1 MYDPTKSISDG
12 VRVLVA
18 SFAKRLDKATKGKLK
33 PVHITVASF
42 LGHIPAAWALYT
54 GRPLLAAL
62 LISIFGLL
70 DSLDGALA
78 REQGTASRIG
88 MFFDA
93 VTDRLKEVILYSAL
107 IVYTLAYKLDVNSWA
122 VVALAGTSLLV
133 SYVKAKG
140 EMAFAGLEIDPQ
152 KLNRTFDDGF
162 ARYEIRMFLL
172 VVGLIS
178 GILAPLINFI
188 IALNLVTAALR
199 FSLVSQELANAEQAT
214 MKSHKTSKRSQEKND
229 A

>member
-1 MYDPTKSISDG
+1 MYDPTKVITDG
-12 VRVLVA
+12 VRIMTA
-18 SFAKRLDKATKGKLK
+18 SFAKSLNKLTRGKLQ
-33 PVHITVASF
+33 PVHVTVLSF

-54 GRPLLAAL
+54 GKPVLAAI
-62 LISIFGLL
+62 LISVFGLM

-78 REQGTASRIG
+78 REQGSASRIG

-93 VTDRLKEVILYSAL
+93 VTDRLKEILLYSAL
-107 IVYTLAYKLDVNSWA
+107 IVYTSSYKSGVNSWA

-140 EMAFAGLEIDPQ
+140 EMAFAGLDIDPQ
-152 KLNRTFDDGF
+152 KLNKMFDDGL

-172 VVGLIS
+172 VAGLIS
-178 GILAPLINFI
+178 GILTPIINFV

-199 FSLVSQELANAEQAT
+199 FSIVSQELTNAEQAEIT
-214 MKSHKTSKRSQEKND
+214 SLKIHKKHEQVKK
-229 A
+229 